1 MEFRRV
7 LVRSGQPERA
17 TTLFEDAPRRAVDE
31 SIDDEAGILGDFLK
45 DALEM
50 GFGAHHRPEV
60 TDRLDIV
67 ILRKRG
73 LGDVLQRLAGRIG
86 QQMEMQPHYG
96 HRSVENMPAPASA
109 TYTVRQASGSLRK
122 NSRSSTLTSKAHR
135 SHHQPWTTHTN
146 HT

>member
-1 MEFRRV
+1 
-7 LVRSGQPERA
+7 
-17 TTLFEDAPRRAVDE
+17 
-31 SIDDEAGILGDFLK
+31 
-45 DALEM
+45 M

-96 HRSVENMPAPASA
+96 HRSVDNMPATASA
-109 TYTVRQASGSLRK
+109 TSPVRQATGSLRITF
-122 NSRSSTLTSKAHR
+122 RSSPISSTAPRQLPRLWITGTDESNRAMVAASDGTSVGEGKEVYGR
-135 SHHQPWTTHTN
+135 SDSGGPRRHKKKKKTQ
-146 HT
+146 